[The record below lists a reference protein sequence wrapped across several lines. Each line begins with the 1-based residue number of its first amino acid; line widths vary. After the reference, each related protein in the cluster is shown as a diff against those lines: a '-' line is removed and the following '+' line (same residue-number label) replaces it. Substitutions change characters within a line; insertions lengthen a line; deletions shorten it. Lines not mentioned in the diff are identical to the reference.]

1 MRSIKK
7 SGIVYLPK
15 KDEDETNVNFEK
27 RKKFIAEM
35 KPKNQEEYNK
45 SLVLSRIIINI
56 LFIKCIYNE
65 DVMKKVQKMINNM

>member
-56 LFIKCIYNE
+56 LLLIIYNL
-65 DVMKKVQKMINNM
+65 VLIRVFHFILSIIN